1 MKSDGGIIQG
11 SGIDSARPVDKITRD
26 SIHWGGVGSV
36 IHGGPRNDGANKSR
50 RAVAK
55 PWWMKRGRKGKEGK
69 ARVSE
74 TRIESIKTLMLGPG
88 GGNNTSSI
96 GCRRKGEGGVK
107 EGKGWSKQHKEIKEV
122 R

>member
-1 MKSDGGIIQG
+1 MSCDKIREKGEKKKKGDVIDYLKQRKKKKKKERTIIQG
-11 SGIDSARPVDKITRD
+11 SGIDSARPIDKITRD

-36 IHGGPRNDGANKSR
+36 IHGGPRNDCTNKSS

-55 PWWMKRGRKGKEGK
+55 PRWMKRRGGRKGKEGK

-88 GGNNTSSI
+88 G
-96 GCRRKGEGGVK
+96 RE
-107 EGKGWSKQHKEIKEV
+107 
-122 R
+122 